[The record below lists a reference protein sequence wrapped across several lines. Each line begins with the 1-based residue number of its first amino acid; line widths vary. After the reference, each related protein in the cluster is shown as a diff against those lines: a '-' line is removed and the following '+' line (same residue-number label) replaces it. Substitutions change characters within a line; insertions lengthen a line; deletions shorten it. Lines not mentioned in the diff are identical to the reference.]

1 MTREDQMHDIP
12 FGMEVTGKS
21 EKDWL
26 RVEIDALRRS
36 ALLGYG
42 ALLAHNTDGRYDLVL
57 AAMREPL
64 FPGDKQ
70 PGHTG

>member
-1 MTREDQMHDIP
+1 MPEVRSERE
-12 FGMEVTGKS
+12 
-21 EKDWL
+21 WL
-26 RVEIDALRRS
+26 QDEIQRVKAA

-70 PGHTG
+70 PGSHR

>member
-1 MTREDQMHDIP
+1 MITESEMEEDFVVDYKDERTWQREQ
-12 FGMEVTGKS
+12 V
-21 EKDWL
+21 
-26 RVEIDALRRS
+26 DALRRS

-70 PGHTG
+70 PG